1 MLEEVESVTE
11 SGVVEEVESVTGSE
25 GREGELEPGNVQ
37 EGSPVVA
44 GALVDEIATLCNAA
58 VAVDGDAEASE
69 CACLTSW
76 KQL

>member
-44 GALVDEIATLCNAA
+44 GALVDEITTN
-58 VAVDGDAEASE
+58 
-69 CACLTSW
+69 T
-76 KQL
+76 